1 MVNLL
6 FDTRPNAYQSVLIDV
21 MQDENR
27 LQKDLNE
34 HLNRIELL
42 PDFSNHFML
51 NGVRRNT
58 WLYMNF
64 SNTEIMP
71 QFVNASTK
79 CTVKISIF
87 SPI

>member
-1 MVNLL
+1 
-6 FDTRPNAYQSVLIDV
+6 

-42 PDFSNHFML
+42 PAFSNHFML

-58 WLYMNF
+58 LLYMNF
-64 SNTEIMP
+64 SNTEIRFVFKCHNLLMP
-71 QFVNASTK
+71 RRNVLSQYLYSHQYETN
-79 CTVKISIF
+79 
-87 SPI
+87 